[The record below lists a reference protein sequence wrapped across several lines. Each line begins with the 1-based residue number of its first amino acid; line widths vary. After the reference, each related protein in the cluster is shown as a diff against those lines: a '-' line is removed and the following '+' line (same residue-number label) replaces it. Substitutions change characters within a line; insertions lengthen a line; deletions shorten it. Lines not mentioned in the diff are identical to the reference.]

1 MSDRV
6 HQLLA
11 AGQSVWLDFL
21 GRDLI
26 QSGEL
31 QQLVDAGHL
40 TGITSNPSIFNK
52 SITGSELYS
61 EDIERLAAQGVR
73 DPYEAFVRLASADI
87 GDACD
92 ALLPLHE
99 ETEGR
104 DGLVSFELPPGI
116 ENDIEA
122 SVAEAHRLCDAVNR
136 PNVMIKVPG
145 TEAGVEILRRLT
157 VDGLNINQTL
167 LFSVEVYERTAEA
180 YIAGLEQRLADGG
193 DISRIASVASFFVS
207 RVDTAVDA
215 LLPAGSPQRGTA
227 AVANARHAYARFQ
240 EIFSGARW
248 ERLANHGAGVQR
260 PLWASTSTKNPDY
273 RDVLYVESLVA
284 PNTVNTLPEATLK
297 AVLDHCL
304 VAPMSPE
311 DIANGETALQ
321 RLAGA
326 GVNMTA
332 VTD

>member
-1 MSDRV
+1 
-6 HQLLA
+6 
-11 AGQSVWLDFL
+11 
-21 GRDLI
+21 
-26 QSGEL
+26 
-31 QQLVDAGHL
+31 
-40 TGITSNPSIFNK
+40 
-52 SITGSELYS
+52 
-61 EDIERLAAQGVR
+61 
-73 DPYEAFVRLASADI
+73 
-87 GDACD
+87 
-92 ALLPLHE
+92 
-99 ETEGR
+99 
-104 DGLVSFELPPGI
+104 
-116 ENDIEA
+116 
-122 SVAEAHRLCDAVNR
+122 
-136 PNVMIKVPG
+136 
-145 TEAGVEILRRLT
+145 

-332 VTD
+332 VTDRLLVDGLAAFQKDFDSLLSAVGAKLHAALAPA